1 MGGRLAGDHATG
13 WHAVAAWLRHSGVD
27 TVFGLPDDDLLLLAA
42 LADEPVRMVLCRDQR
57 NAVFMAAGYAATSGR
72 PGYCVVGRGP
82 ALAYAVGGLVE
93 AAAGRLP
100 VVLLA
105 TGTDAD
111 RIGTGAFQELDQL
124 SLVRPVVK
132 WAARVE
138 HPRLLGG
145 MLAKAASVAGSGA
158 PGPTYLEIP
167 ASVGAAPA
175 PAEEP
180 WPAPAELLAGARRPV
195 VLAGGGMRHH
205 NQDRV
210 VERFAE
216 RYGAAI
222 LVSASGR
229 GAVDESHPLF
239 CGGAGLYAAPAV
251 KRLWRETDLVIALGS
266 RLEETTV
273 EGWDGIRPPVPVLQV
288 NVEAADLAVGWPGPA
303 VVGDAAAV
311 LAGWA
316 DRAGEPDRSW
326 LARVARARQEA
337 VDAARVHAERLRAG
351 PRISVLD
358 VLDALD
364 STVPADRILV
374 QENGLADMWSYFWPY
389 WTCHSS
395 GGSVA
400 PSEQTSLGF
409 GAAAA
414 LGVALAAPE
423 RPVVALVGDGA
434 FRIFGADEA
443 TAAAA
448 TAAVARSGLL
458 YVVLDNGGYGWLQHQ
473 LDERGGQSAA
483 RFRFAA
489 GDGPSPPGHA
499 WRERVED
506 KPQLAAALA
515 RAWSRCAAGQVAV
528 LEVAVQLD
536 DTPPCLWPEADE
548 LREATR

>member
-1 MGGRLAGDHATG
+1 MGAGTAMGSHVTG
-13 WHAVAAWLRHSGVD
+13 WHAVAAGLRSSGVD

-42 LADEPVRMVLCRDQR
+42 LADEPIRMVLCRDQR
-57 NAVFMAAGYAATSGR
+57 NAVFMAAGYAATTGR

-100 VVLLA
+100 LVLLA

-124 SLVRPVVK
+124 ALVRPVVK

-138 HPRLLGG
+138 QPRLLGG
-145 MLAKAASVAGSGA
+145 MLAKAAAVAAAGA

-167 ASVGAAPA
+167 ASVGSAPA
-175 PAEEP
+175 PVRP
-180 WPAPAELLAGARRPV
+180 DWPDPLALLAAARRPV
-195 VLAGGGMRHH
+195 VLAGGGMRHR

-222 LVSASGR
+222 LVSATGR
-229 GAVDESHPLF
+229 GAVDESHPRF

-251 KRLWRETDLVIALGS
+251 RRLWRETDLVVALGS

-273 EGWDGIRPPVPVLQV
+273 EGWDALGPDAPVLQV
-288 NVEAADLAVGWPGPA
+288 NLDPADLAVNWPGPA

-311 LAGWA
+311 LAGWVAAGGATPDPSWAQRVAQARREAVAAAQTHA
-316 DRAGEPDRSW
+316 DR
-326 LARVARARQEA
+326 
-337 VDAARVHAERLRAG
+337 LRCQD
-351 PRISVLD
+351 RISVLD
-358 VLDALD
+358 VLEAID
-364 STVPADRILV
+364 STVPRDRILV

-389 WTCHSS
+389 WTCHSR

-400 PSEQTSLGF
+400 PSEQTSLGY

-414 LGVALAAPE
+414 LGVALAAPD

-434 FRIFGADEA
+434 FRIFGADLA
-443 TAAAA
+443 TAIAA
-448 TAAVARSGLL
+448 TGDRPGLL

-473 LDERGGQSAA
+473 LDEQGGGSAA
-483 RFRFAA
+483 RFRFAS
-489 GDGPSPPGHA
+489 GDAPPPPGHA
-499 WRERVED
+499 WRERVVD
-506 KPQLAAALA
+506 RSGLTAALA
-515 RAWSRCAAGQVAV
+515 RAWSRCAAGDVAV
-528 LEVAVQLD
+528 LEVAVRLD

-548 LREATR
+548 AEEAVS

>member
-1 MGGRLAGDHATG
+1 MGTHLTG
-13 WHAVAAWLRHSGVD
+13 WHAVAAGLRGSGVD

-57 NAVFMAAGYAATSGR
+57 NAVFMAAGYAATTGR

-100 VVLLA
+100 LVLLA

-124 SLVRPVVK
+124 ALVRPVVK

-138 HPRLLGG
+138 RPRLLSG
-145 MLAKAASVAGSGA
+145 MLAKAAAVAAAGA

-167 ASVGAAPA
+167 ASVGSAPA
-175 PAEEP
+175 PVAP
-180 WPAPAELLAGARRPV
+180 DWPDPPALLAGARRPV
-195 VLAGGGMRHH
+195 VLAGGGMRHR
-205 NQDRV
+205 NQDRL

-222 LVSASGR
+222 LVSATGR
-229 GAVDESHPLF
+229 GAVDESHPRF

-251 KRLWRETDLVIALGS
+251 RRLWRETDLVVTLGS

-273 EGWDGIRPPVPVLQV
+273 EGWDTLGPEVPVLQV
-288 NVEAADLAVGWPGPA
+288 NLDPADLAVGWPGPA
-303 VVGDAAAV
+303 VVGDAATV
-311 LAGWA
+311 LAGWV
-316 DRAGEPDRSW
+316 AGGGASPDPSW
-326 LARVARARQEA
+326 GERVAEARRHA
-337 VDAARVHAERLRAG
+337 MAAARAHAGRLRSQD
-351 PRISVLD
+351 RISVLD
-358 VLDALD
+358 VLEAID
-364 STVPADRILV
+364 STVPRDRILV

-400 PSEQTSLGF
+400 PSEQTSLGY

-414 LGVALAAPE
+414 LGVALAEPE

-434 FRIFGADEA
+434 FRIFGADLA
-443 TAAAA
+443 TAVAA
-448 TAAVARSGLL
+448 TGDRPGLL

-473 LDERGGQSAA
+473 LDERGGESAA
-483 RFRFAA
+483 RFRFTSGEA
-489 GDGPSPPGHA
+489 PPPPGHA
-499 WRERVED
+499 WRERVADRSE
-506 KPQLAAALA
+506 LAPALA
-515 RAWSRCAAGQVAV
+515 RAWSRCAGGHVAV
-528 LEVAVQLD
+528 LEVAVRLE
-536 DTPPCLWPEADE
+536 DTPPCLWPEANE
-548 LREATR
+548 VGEAAS